1 MAAAEP
7 SKTATPDLEVV
18 LDLGMEIGEGP
29 IWDAETATLVFVDS
43 ERGRIFL
50 FDPATNALRQIEVGV
65 VIGAAI
71 PRRSGGFAVSS
82 VDGLLS
88 VDDMGAKTLIAPI
101 ERDRA
106 SRMNDAKCDSR
117 GRMLSGTFST
127 TFERG
132 AGALYKIEPDLSVA
146 PLVGDIS
153 VSNGIAW
160 GPDETRLYYVDTRAR
175 GVELF
180 DYDINT
186 GAVSN
191 HRRFVD
197 IDRVH
202 GVPDGITVD
211 AEGYVWVALYLG
223 GAVRRY
229 APDGTLDKIIAL
241 PVSGVTSCNF
251 AGPFLQDLYI
261 TTARFGVA
269 PDVLAREPHAG
280 ALFRC
285 RPGVTGLPSHKFAG

>member
-1 MAAAEP
+1 MPAVDR
-7 SKTATPDLEVV
+7 SNNATSDLEVV

-43 ERGRIFL
+43 ERGRIYL
-50 FDPATNALRQIEVGV
+50 LDPVTNAFRQIDVGV

-71 PRRSGGFAVSS
+71 PRLVGGFAVSS

-88 VDDMGAKTLIAPI
+88 VDDKGVKKLIAPI

-132 AGALYKIEPDLSVA
+132 AGSLYKIDRDLSVVQ
-146 PLVGDIS
+146 LVDGIS

-160 GPDETRLYYVDTRAR
+160 SPDERRLYYVDTRAR
-175 GVELF
+175 GIEQY

-197 IDRVH
+197 IDRAD

-211 AEGYVWVALYLG
+211 TEGHVWVALYLG

-229 APDGTLDKIIAL
+229 APDGTLERTITL

-251 AGPFLQDLYI
+251 AGPYLQDLYI

-269 PDVLAREPHAG
+269 PEALAREPHAG

-285 RPGVTGLPSHKFAG
+285 RPGMTGLPSHKFAG